1 MGLKS
6 LFNKTLVVSIIV
18 HILMFSRINILEKS
32 INIESWI
39 PILVGLF
46 MMLIIFK
53 LSDFIKMN
61 SIKKQYTSWFGYG
74 SGYCLG
80 FLYCIIISL

>member
-1 MGLKS
+1 MKS
-6 LFNKTLVVSIIV
+6 LFNKTLIVSIIV

-39 PILVGLF
+39 PIVVGLA

-53 LSDFIKMN
+53 LSDFTKMN
-61 SIKKQYTSWFGYG
+61 SIKKQYTGWFGYG